1 MEHPNP
7 SEYAT
12 NLEQSL
18 MDTAVESWRFAR
30 LFERLVSRLEPGES
44 ARYINQIRYF
54 SKRLEEN
61 LERTGMR
68 IVNLEGQSYDTGAAA
83 AALNV
88 ADFSPEDVLVVD
100 QMLEPIIMGT
110 EGLLRSGT
118 VTLRK
123 EKS

>member
-44 ARYINQIRYF
+44 SRYINQIRYF

-88 ADFSPEDVLVVD
+88 ADFSPVSYTHLDVYKR
-100 QMLEPIIMGT
+100 QGWRRCCC
-110 EGLLRSGT
+110 G
-118 VTLRK
+118 
-123 EKS
+123 

>member
-1 MEHPNP
+1 MEHSNP

-12 NLEQSL
+12 NLEQTL
-18 MDTAVESWRFAR
+18 METAVESWRLAR

-44 ARYINQIRYF
+44 SRYINQIRYF

-68 IVNLEGQSYDTGAAA
+68 IVNIEGQSYDTGAAV
-83 AALNV
+83 AALNI
-88 ADFSPEDVLVVD
+88 ADFNTEDVLVVD

-110 EGLLRSGT
+110 DGLLRSGT

-123 EKS
+123 G